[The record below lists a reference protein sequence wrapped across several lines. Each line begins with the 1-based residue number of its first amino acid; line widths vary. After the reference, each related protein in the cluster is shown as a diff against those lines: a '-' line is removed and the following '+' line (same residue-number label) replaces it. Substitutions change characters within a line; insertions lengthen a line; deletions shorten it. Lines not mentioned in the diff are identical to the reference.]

1 MGPTG
6 SRTYRLAVDNV
17 MSLADFERSRH
28 SSGHSGLHLE
38 RMALLLDR
46 FENPH
51 LAVPAVHVAGTKGKG
66 SVSAMIASVLAAGGS
81 HTGLY
86 TSPHLHTVRERIQVN
101 GEPVSEAQFAGL
113 VERTWSV
120 VGDVSVGAYGGVS
133 TFEMMTLMAFLHFR
147 DSGVGAQVVE
157 VGLGGRLD
165 STNLIKPLVS
175 VITPISLDHTATLGN
190 TVEKIAAEK
199 AGIIKSGVPVVV
211 SPQPP
216 GSGDALGVIRETAL
230 AQNAKV
236 IEVGKEATWSSI
248 SSGRHGQRFR
258 VRTARGEYSLAMPL
272 LGPHQVENAAT
283 ALIALEQLEPHGFRP
298 SPDALESGLA
308 SVVWPCRV
316 EYLPSRGPDVG
327 RVVVA
332 DGAHNEDSIDR
343 LLESVPELRPD
354 GVVLVFGALAGHS
367 ASGMLQRLA
376 HLSPRVVVVSSRHP
390 RAVRSSDVADLVRE
404 RGVAVI
410 GSCETV
416 AEGMRNA
423 LKEARLGEV
432 VLATGSISVAA
443 EAREWALGIEP
454 ECYPNIRLPDDS
466 RGHIPS
472 QLGAGGATGVS
483 AGP

>member
-1 MGPTG
+1 
-6 SRTYRLAVDNV
+6 
-17 MSLADFERSRH
+17 MSLADFERNRH
-28 SSGHSGLHLE
+28 SPGHSGFHLE
-38 RMALLLDR
+38 RMALLLGR
-46 FENPH
+46 FGDPH

-66 SVSAMIASVLAAGGS
+66 SVSAMIASVLAAGGRR
-81 HTGLY
+81 TGLY

-101 GEPVSEAQFAGL
+101 GVPVTESQFAGL
-113 VERTWSV
+113 VERSWPV
-120 VGDVSVGAYGGVS
+120 VTDVGAGTYGGVS

-147 DSGVGAQVVE
+147 DSGAEAQVVE

-165 STNLIKPLVS
+165 STNLITPLVS

-199 AGIIKSGVPVVV
+199 AGIIKPGVPVVV

-216 GSGDALGVIRETAL
+216 GSDKALGVIRETAL
-230 AQNAKV
+230 AHNARV
-236 IEVGKEATWSSI
+236 IEVGEEATWSSV
-248 SSGRHGQRFR
+248 SSGRQGQRFR
-258 VRTARGEYSLAMPL
+258 VRTARGDHSLSMPL

-283 ALIALEQLEPHGFRP
+283 ALVALDQLEAHGLRP
-298 SPDALESGLA
+298 SPNALASGLA

-316 EYLPSRGPDVG
+316 EYLPFGGSGAG

-343 LLESVPELRPD
+343 LLESVPELRRG
-354 GVVLVFGALAGHS
+354 GVVLVFGALSGHS

-376 HLSPRVVVVSSRHP
+376 SLSPRVVVVSSRHP
-390 RAVRSSDVADLVRE
+390 RAVRSSDLADLVRE
-404 RGVAVI
+404 RGLAVI
-410 GSCETV
+410 GSYETV
-416 AEGMRNA
+416 ADGMRHA
-423 LKEARLGEV
+423 LKEAEPGQEAEPRGKV

-454 ECYPNIRLPDDS
+454 ECYPNIRPPDDS
-466 RGHIPS
+466 PRRIPTHM
-472 QLGAGGATGVS
+472 GAGDASGVS